1 MINKSK
7 VSIRERLSTALGWL
21 LPGRQQQPEFGKE
34 RGECAPPV
42 LCAVDKLLTSGELR
56 NSLETDGDPLTSS
69 THSVDTNGKLDRTQS
84 VAESPRLRD
93 SGGSSMQSTD
103 DSAHPDVASVDQGGF
118 FSFLEEV
125 MAGRH
130 TKLLMELNRLHTS
143 DPVKKAEGAATASP
157 SLTPRD
163 TEEATRE
170 GLVTVSSS
178 SPPHSPSTMHF
189 SPVVEEETQKQ
200 RVTQDALDKPSQ
212 RSGASSAAR
221 SLQDYELIAYLG
233 TGTFAEVTLARHK
246 ANSRLFA
253 LKKISKRKVREK
265 GCVQCTFTERQ
276 LLASVRHP
284 FLVSLYQAFQSS
296 THLYLVLEF
305 AQGGDMYFFLES
317 KPWLRE
323 MRRKLQ
329 KLRKSLL
336 RGDASYSSLAGVQEE
351 AELTS
356 SPSSLFRPLHSA
368 TSSLNAVLPLA
379 PDQSRTPIRL
389 VAFYAV
395 ELALV
400 LQYLHEQGFVYR
412 DLKPENVL
420 ITREGNVMLTDF
432 GVAKYE
438 GRGNPRRRGGEGI
451 KSFTGTTQY
460 MSPEMLLGEPQDYR
474 MDWWSFGCILFEMTT
489 GRRPFEGDSPFAL
502 LQAIVEHD
510 VVIRHEDFLLTS
522 LEIETHI
529 THLQKRYQA
538 FLQRLGQV
546 ELEKDTGNMTEEE
559 GVNLCKC
566 FMGPQSVM
574 SRESYFALSETVSGE
589 DKGASG
595 DGGRSLPSEGFNH
608 TGCDTIKT
616 GAFMSSEDYAI
627 YRKFAVEEL
636 DEACTLLRDLIVSL
650 LERRVE
656 QRLGGASV
664 LEHPFFSCPYVC
676 AQLYYAPDA
685 GTELDDNS
693 SLYDTVKSTCSS
705 SLTPRHPL
713 TNSNELCTS
722 FLHQNDATFLLGG
735 RDVGDYNMG
744 GSAYLDDRHD
754 VSDDNVNTTEFRT
767 LLSVSSFLAQPPL
780 QRPDNWRELFLDGK
794 VSPLYVPRLLAADD
808 LRYFPN
814 AMTAMGDSI
823 VTQQRVLRKHIRRK
837 NSFSHLHEGE
847 GDHRTS
853 AFRSPHGGKHHL
865 HLENTVSEEDE
876 DVGVM
881 LQSDSQRDP
890 LWVSMEGKKRFTHS
904 YDEASSG
911 GKSNGTQASRPRVIF
926 TDSTPPSLERSLVQ
940 NPSQWAKS
948 YGVTRTGE
956 WCSEA
961 GGESATEPVDDS
973 PRRSNFPAQYSSFYE
988 ATVETATKPDVKTRA
1003 TLAEMKPLLASH
1015 DASSEV
1021 PRPEAETPQQLHPI
1035 VGGEG
1040 AAASRVS
1047 SATEVSPM
1055 RLSISAVLNPLPA
1068 ELERS
1073 PLLAS
1078 SCLSSEDE
1086 SQLDLSDT
1094 DAKKASGTLYGIAY
1108 DVEDYAPNSSKCKR
1122 LFLRSNTG
1130 IPTRMVNKSVENQA
1144 CVPHLTRQV
1153 VDPPLSRSFQ
1163 QLSANAATTSNG
1175 NQRPNT
1181 CVSRVATTCER
1192 SKKKSLH
1199 HGSSHDNKKCDS
1211 EAKDRRMLL
1220 PSVFS
1225 PPSFLDT
1232 ETALSVSPKQWE
1244 AAYSSSVTQDTNFLP
1259 RFSVATTQEMRP
1271 TSDSPDDR
1279 LASSTPEGSS
1289 FTGGGGVQHYL
1300 GFTFDSSGG
1309 NAFLLEG
1316 AANGGNNEKWGN

>member
-1 MINKSK
+1 M
-7 VSIRERLSTALGWL
+7 
-21 LPGRQQQPEFGKE
+21 
-34 RGECAPPV
+34 
-42 LCAVDKLLTSGELR
+42 
-56 NSLETDGDPLTSS
+56 
-69 THSVDTNGKLDRTQS
+69 
-84 VAESPRLRD
+84 
-93 SGGSSMQSTD
+93 
-103 DSAHPDVASVDQGGF
+103 
-118 FSFLEEV
+118 
-125 MAGRH
+125 
-130 TKLLMELNRLHTS
+130 
-143 DPVKKAEGAATASP
+143 
-157 SLTPRD
+157 
-163 TEEATRE
+163 
-170 GLVTVSSS
+170 SSS
-178 SPPHSPSTMHF
+178 SPPQPLPIIHF
-189 SPVVEEETQKQ
+189 SPPPPQEEEETKKQ

-329 KLRKSLL
+329 KMRRSLF
-336 RGDASYSSLAGVQEE
+336 RGDTSYSSLAGVQEE
-351 AELTS
+351 AELVS
-356 SPSSLFRPLHSA
+356 GPSSLFRPFHSA
-368 TSSLNAVLPLA
+368 TSSLNAISSLA
-379 PDQSRTPIRL
+379 PDSSRTPIRL
-389 VAFYAV
+389 VAFYAI

-438 GRGNPRRRGGEGI
+438 GRGNSRRTGGEGV

-489 GRRPFEGDSPFAL
+489 GRRPFEGESPFAV

-510 VVIRHEDFLLTS
+510 VFIRHEDFLLTS
-522 LEIETHI
+522 LEIETYI
-529 THLQKRYQA
+529 AQLQKQYQT

-546 ELEKDTGNMTEEE
+546 ELEKDTGNTTEEE
-559 GVNLCKC
+559 GANLCKC
-566 FMGPQSVM
+566 IVSPQSAM
-574 SRESYFALSETVSGE
+574 PRDFYFALSETVSGE
-589 DKGASG
+589 DKGTSG

-608 TGCDTIKT
+608 TGRDTIKT
-616 GAFMSSEDYAI
+616 GVFMSSEDYAM

-636 DEACTLLRDLIVSL
+636 DEACALLRDLIVSL

-656 QRLGGASV
+656 QRLCGTSV

-705 SLTPRHPL
+705 ALTPRHPL

-722 FLHQNDATFLLGG
+722 LSHQNDATFSSGG
-735 RDVGDYNMG
+735 RDAGYDNMG
-744 GSAYLDDRHD
+744 GSAYLDGRRD
-754 VSDDNVNTTEFRT
+754 VSDDNVIAGELRT
-767 LLSVSSFLAQPPL
+767 RLSVASFLAQPPL

-814 AMTAMGDSI
+814 AVTAMGDSV
-823 VTQQRVLRKHIRRK
+823 VTQQRVLRKHIRRR
-837 NSFSHLHEGE
+837 NSFAHLREGE
-847 GDHRTS
+847 GDHRAT
-853 AFRSPHGGKHHL
+853 ACRSPHGGKHHL

-881 LQSDSQRDP
+881 LQLDSQRDP
-890 LWVSMEGKKRFTHS
+890 LWLPVEGKKRFTLS
-904 YDEASSG
+904 YDETSSG

-926 TDSTPPSLERSLVQ
+926 NDSTPPSLERSLVQ

-948 YGVTRTGE
+948 YEGTRTRE

-973 PRRSNFPAQYSSFYE
+973 PRRSNFPAPYSSFSE
-988 ATVETATKPDVKTRA
+988 ATVEVATKPDGKTRA
-1003 TLAEMKPLLASH
+1003 ALAEMKPFLAFH
-1015 DASSEV
+1015 DVFSEV
-1021 PRPEAETPQQLHPI
+1021 ARPPAETPQQSHPI

-1040 AAASRVS
+1040 AAASEVP
-1047 SATEVSPM
+1047 SAAQTSPR
-1055 RLSISAVLNPLPA
+1055 RLLIPVTLNPLPA

-1086 SQLDLSDT
+1086 ESQLDPSDT
-1094 DAKKASGTLYGIAY
+1094 SAKKASGTLYGIAY
-1108 DVEDYAPNSSKCKR
+1108 DVEDYVPNSPGCKQ
-1122 LFLRSNTG
+1122 LLLRSNTG
-1130 IPTRMVNKSVENQA
+1130 IPTCRVSKGAENKA
-1144 CVPHLTRQV
+1144 YAPHVTRQV
-1153 VDPPLSRSFQ
+1153 VDPPLSRGFQ
-1163 QLSANAATTSNG
+1163 QLRADAATTSKC
-1175 NQRPNT
+1175 NQRSNT
-1181 CVSRVATTCER
+1181 CVSRVATTSESSR
-1192 SKKKSLH
+1192 MESFRL
-1199 HGSSHDNKKCDS
+1199 GSDHDNKRCDS
-1211 EAKDRRMLL
+1211 EAKDRRIPL

-1225 PPSFLDT
+1225 HPSLLDT
-1232 ETALSVSPKQWE
+1232 DTALSMSPRQWE
-1244 AAYSSSVTQDTNFLP
+1244 TAYSLSVTQDTNFLP
-1259 RFSVATTQEMRP
+1259 RFSIATTQEMRP
-1271 TSDSPDDR
+1271 ASDSPDDR
-1279 LASSTPEGSS
+1279 LASSTPDGSS

-1316 AANGGNNEKWGN
+1316 AANGGNSEKWGT